1 MTIYQFDGTMDGLL
15 TAVFDAFALKEQPE
29 QLVTTGDALP
39 LFCDRIYQVTTDEE
53 KAQRVWIGLEKRLS
67 REAMKLISVSWLSE
81 LKELNTPL
89 FDMSARYSD
98 REISPGTMPMLTC

>member
-39 LFCDRIYQVTTDEE
+39 LFCEETDTRGDETDIRQL
-53 KAQRVWIGLEKRLS
+53 AV
-67 REAMKLISVSWLSE
+67 
-81 LKELNTPL
+81 
-89 FDMSARYSD
+89 
-98 REISPGTMPMLTC
+98 